1 MLAARAAARVCGTL
15 HVVLPPVLEQ
25 IYPYTAIAYE
35 RRVPINIYG
44 AHTCPALPRAIAR
57 YADYPN
63 TDIFTVEGDSPA
75 ALEGVIAFVIA
86 ADGDPAAAP
95 HVVVDPELLLGDLRL
110 DFDAPVVRTPA
121 DAMTELWR

>member
-1 MLAARAAARVCGTL
+1 VI
-15 HVVLPPVLEQ
+15 EQ

-35 RRVPINIYG
+35 RRVPVNIYG

-57 YADYPN
+57 YAGYPN
-63 TDIFTVEGDSPA
+63 TDVYTVEGSTPA
-75 ALEGVIAFVIA
+75 ALEVAIAFVIA

-95 HVVVDPELLLGDLRL
+95 HVVVDPEFLLGDLCL
-110 DFDAPVVRTPA
+110 DFDAPVVHTPA